1 MDTVSIYFFNFSAL
15 APGLLRNY
23 VVVVPG
29 GDASYRFEALDLAAH
44 EPLCLTQMP
53 LLECLDAS
61 GPPSSAARFVRSYEC
76 PIDLCVQVLATLAGQ
91 LLDRWAIL
99 SWDAVDKP
107 LLHDLVADLQ
117 RIGKRLEGRVLR
129 DRP

>member
-23 VVVVPG
+23 CVIVPS
-29 GDASYRFEALDLAAH
+29 GDPSYRFETLDLAAH
-44 EPLCLTQMP
+44 EPLCLKQMP
-53 LLECLDAS
+53 LLQCLDVSSPAP
-61 GPPSSAARFVRSYEC
+61 GPARFVRSYEC
-76 PIDLCVQVLATLAGQ
+76 PIDLAVQVLATLAGQ
-91 LLDRWAIL
+91 LLDLWAVL
-99 SWDAVDKP
+99 RWDAVDKP